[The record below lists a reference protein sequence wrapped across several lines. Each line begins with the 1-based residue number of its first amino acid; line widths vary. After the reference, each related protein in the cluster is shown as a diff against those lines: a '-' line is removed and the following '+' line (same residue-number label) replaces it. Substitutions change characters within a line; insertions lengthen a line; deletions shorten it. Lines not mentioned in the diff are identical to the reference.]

1 MSPLST
7 FGSSSVEYLG
17 PNRRIYQRR
26 AGDDRRE
33 MLRFELSNPNRRAGE
48 DRRQENNVWNNLHRV

>member
-7 FGSSSVEYLG
+7 FESSAVEYQG
-17 PNRRIYQRR
+17 PNRRTYQRR

-33 MLRFELSNPNRRAGE
+33 MLRFELSNPNRRTGE
-48 DRRQENNVWNNLHRV
+48 DRRQENNLWNNLHRV